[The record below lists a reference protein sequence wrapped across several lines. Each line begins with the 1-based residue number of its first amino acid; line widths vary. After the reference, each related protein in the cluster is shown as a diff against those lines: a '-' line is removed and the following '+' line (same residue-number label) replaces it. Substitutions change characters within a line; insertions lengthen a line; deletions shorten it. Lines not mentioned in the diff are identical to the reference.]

1 MGRQEGGVIAG
12 GGRDGSLELLLILTF
27 SSAVFR

>member
-1 MGRQEGGVIAG
+1 MEGVMWAGRRW
-12 GGRDGSLELLLILTF
+12 GRDGSLELVLILTF